1 MKLKWKPGR
10 AKRCISAL
18 LAATLLVLTPV
29 SVAARTIEEVEA
41 EQAELEQERQA
52 LSAKLAE
59 LREDEAQKQEY
70 QETLQEQISVLE
82 TQITSARQ
90 DIEELNAN
98 IHELDL
104 KLKKAQEES
113 AETLEQF
120 RQRVVAIYRAGSVST
135 LEILLTSNSF
145 NDFSMR
151 SEMLS
156 NMSRHDKELIDK
168 IEAYMDS
175 TKEERQERERQ
186 KAKVAELQKGME
198 QKQDEL
204 TALYAE
210 NAAAIEELQGAQAAT
225 NHALSQNEEEIA
237 ARDKEIQDLI
247 AEQKRQEEE
256 ARKRAEE
263 AAANSSGGATAPGGQ
278 GAVTWTPGG
287 TGGVDGFHPCWPMPG
302 VSYISDEF
310 MAPGTGYRVHQG
322 MDIAGDYGTSIVA
335 AESGTVVRAW
345 TADDWGMGWG
355 YHVMIYHNDTYST
368 LYAHMSAVA
377 VSNGQTVSQGQ
388 IIGYEGST
396 GDSTGPHLHFEVYQ
410 NGVRVNPRNF
420 L

>member
-52 LSAKLAE
+52 LSAKLTE

-70 QETLQEQISVLE
+70 QETLQEQITVLE

-168 IEAYMDS
+168 IEAYMGS

-225 NHALSQNEEEIA
+225 NHALAQNEEEIA
-237 ARDKEIQDLI
+237 ARDKEIQDLV
-247 AEQKRQEEE
+247 AEQKRLEEE

-263 AAANSSGGATAPGGQ
+263 AAANAAANGSGGASNPGGS
-278 GAVTWTPGG
+278 GSATWNP
-287 TGGVDGFHPCWPMPG
+287 DGSNVASGFNPCWPMPG
-302 VSYISDEF
+302 VSYISDEYGG
-310 MAPGTGYRVHQG
+310 ARGHKG
-322 MDIAGDYGTSIVA
+322 MDIAGDYGTPIVA
-335 AESGTVVRAW
+335 AESGKVIRAW
-345 TADDWGMGWG
+345 TADSWGMGWG
-355 YHVMIYHNDTYST
+355 YHVYLYHNGTYST
-368 LYAHMSAVA
+368 LYAHMSSVA
-377 VSNGQTVSQGQ
+377 VSAGQYVEKGKV
-388 IIGYEGST
+388 IGYEGST
-396 GDSTGPHLHFEVYQ
+396 GDSTGPHLHFEVWQ
-410 NGVRVNPRNF
+410 NGERVNPRNF